1 MHTGNRTV
9 SHYLF
14 SEDVR
19 SCHLQRQIRY
29 ACVTNTLFSAANLSI
44 CQTHNC
50 IYAYTL

>member
-29 ACVTNTLFSAANLSI
+29 ACVTNTAQ
-44 CQTHNC
+44 QTL
-50 IYAYTL
+50 AYVRHITASMLTH